1 MVLNEIDSIHF
12 RDMVRVA
19 THRLGKNAEFFNLS
33 NQLGINTKA
42 VNVIVQSVKVL
53 DE

>member
-1 MVLNEIDSIHF
+1 MYIIVGYGLKISEVSKNVQDS
-12 RDMVRVA
+12 V
-19 THRLGKNAEFFNLS
+19 KFNLS